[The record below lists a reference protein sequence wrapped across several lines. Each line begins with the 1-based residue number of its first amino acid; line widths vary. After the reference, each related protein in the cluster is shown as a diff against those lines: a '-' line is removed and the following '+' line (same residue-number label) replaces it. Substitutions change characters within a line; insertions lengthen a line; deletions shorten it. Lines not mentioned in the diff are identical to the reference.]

1 MKVGTS
7 RGFEHNLSV
16 GGLYKGRSVCTIFK
30 NDGAAHI
37 TPLYI
42 FFVHN
47 ITSNKATYIMKPW
60 SKT

>member
-7 RGFEHNLSV
+7 RGFGHNLSV
-16 GGLYKGRSVCTIFK
+16 GGLYKGRSECTIFK
-30 NDGAAHI
+30 NDGAALI
-37 TPLYI
+37 TTLS

-47 ITSNKATYIMKPW
+47 IISNKATYIMKPC